1 MKEVE
6 GMETVLEVDG
16 VQTVVEVKGRGQWWM
31 YCLDRYSIVKFIVN
45 YVLCNGLVLA
55 SQLSNL
61 KDMQL
66 P

>member
-31 YCLDRYSIVKFIVN
+31 
-45 YVLCNGLVLA
+45 
-55 SQLSNL
+55 
-61 KDMQL
+61 
-66 P
+66 